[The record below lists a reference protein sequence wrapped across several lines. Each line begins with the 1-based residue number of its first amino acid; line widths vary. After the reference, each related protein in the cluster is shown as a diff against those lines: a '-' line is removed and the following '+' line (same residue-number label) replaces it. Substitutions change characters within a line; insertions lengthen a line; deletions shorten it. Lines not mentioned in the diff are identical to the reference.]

1 MYLEHFGLDR
11 FPFTI
16 APDPSFLFPSP
27 GHQEGLAHLQY
38 SLTGHGGL
46 ICLTGEVGTGKT
58 TLCRAFLNQTPGQ
71 VRTAYVFN
79 PQLSAIELLQALCDE
94 LSIAYTAEASQK
106 QLYDRLNQQ
115 LLLWYANGERV
126 IVVIDEAQ
134 SMPPSLLEQ
143 IRLLTNL
150 ETDSAKLLTLI
161 LVGQPELNTW
171 LQQPQLRQLNQ
182 RITARYHLQGLQR
195 HQVMAYLDHR
205 MQAAGAQAG
214 CFSRAAAMR
223 MWRAS
228 GGVPRLLN
236 ALADR
241 ALLGAYAHGKLQV
254 TRAQAMGA
262 EREVLPSKAAALPVW
277 SWRPATLFV
286 SVAAAVAMAVLTL
299 PYLAQLPSWQ
309 SMQPDAVVAEVAAEV
324 AAEVDAEFDADSA
337 DPVARLAHQQGLAAR
352 SCDELVALGWQCL
365 WVDWP
370 LADIRAQRFPALVQG
385 VDWRWRG
392 AEQASSYP
400 NNYQGQALILWQPP
414 AGYNGLLRPGERSA
428 LVPWL
433 RQRLG
438 MDWQQGWQTIAPS
451 GQAASLPQDLYDPL
465 LANRVAQFQARQGL
479 SADRIIGPRTVIAL
493 QSQARMAGEEG

>member
-58 TLCRAFLNQTPGQ
+58 TLCRAFLNKTPGQ

-94 LSIAYTAEASQK
+94 LGIAYAAEASQK

-115 LLLWYANGERV
+115 LLLWYASGERV

-214 CFSRAAAMR
+214 CFSRSAAMR

-262 EREVLPSKAAALPVW
+262 EREVLPSKAATRSATAQPVW
-277 SWRPATLFV
+277 SWRPAATLV
-286 SVAAAVAMAVLTL
+286 VGVAMAALALQFL
-299 PYLAQLPSWQ
+299 PQLPSLPNWQ
-309 SMQPDAVVAEVAAEV
+309 SMQSDAVV
-324 AAEVDAEFDADSA
+324 AEVDAEFDADSA

-352 SCDELVALGWQCL
+352 SCDELAALGWQCL
-365 WVDWP
+365 WVSWP
-370 LADIRAQRFPALVQG
+370 LADIRTQRFPALVQG
-385 VDWRWRG
+385 VDRRWRG
-392 AEQASSYP
+392 AEQASS
-400 NNYQGQALILWQPP
+400 YQGQALILWQPP
-414 AGYNGLLRPGERSA
+414 TGYNGLLRPGERGA

-465 LANRVAQFQARQGL
+465 LANRVAQFQAQQGL

-493 QSQARMAGEEG
+493 QSQARVAGEEG